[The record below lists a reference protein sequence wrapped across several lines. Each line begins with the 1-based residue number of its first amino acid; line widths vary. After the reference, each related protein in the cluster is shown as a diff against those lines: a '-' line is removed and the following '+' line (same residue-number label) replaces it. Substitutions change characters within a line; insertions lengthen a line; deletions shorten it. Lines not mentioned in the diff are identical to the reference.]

1 MVHNVCIT
9 YSFRQGFTYMNNKPD
24 YDQLYNIAESQGG
37 YFAASQARKLGF
49 TWDRLSKNVK
59 NGRFARVAHGVY
71 RLVNFPGSP
80 FEDLF
85 IAWLRTGSNSVISH
99 ESALS
104 VYDLSDVLPNEIH
117 IIVPRSSSVRRKGI
131 RQHTNQLE
139 VKDIT
144 TQEGLPITTVAR
156 TLADV
161 SATGLAKEQ
170 VKLAINEGI
179 SNGMVTMEMLWAQ
192 TEKRGGRF
200 KKILTEYQKEGDL

>member
-1 MVHNVCIT
+1 
-9 YSFRQGFTYMNNKPD
+9 MNNKPD
-24 YDQLYNIAESQGG
+24 YDQLYNVAEGQGG

-49 TWDRLSKNVK
+49 AWDRLSKNVK
-59 NGRFARVAHGVY
+59 NGRFMRVAHGVY

-85 IAWLRTGSNSVISH
+85 IAWLRTGPNSVISH

-139 VKDIT
+139 DSEIT
-144 TQEGLPITTVAR
+144 TREGLPITTVAR

-179 SNGMVTMEMLWAQ
+179 SNGMVTMEMLWVQA
-192 TEKRGGRF
+192 EKRGGRS

>member
-1 MVHNVCIT
+1 
-9 YSFRQGFTYMNNKPD
+9 MNNKPD
-24 YDQLYNIAESQGG
+24 YDQLYKVAESQGG

-49 TWDRLSKNVK
+49 AWDRLSKNVK

-85 IAWLRTGSNSVISH
+85 IAWLRTGPNSVISH

-139 VKDIT
+139 DSEIT
-144 TQEGLPITTVAR
+144 TREGLPITTVAR

-170 VKLAINEGI
+170 VKLAISEGI
-179 SNGMVTMEMLWAQ
+179 NNGMVTMEMLEDQA
-192 TEKRGGRF
+192 EKRGGRF
-200 KKILTEYQKEGDL
+200 KKILIEYQKEGKS

>member
-1 MVHNVCIT
+1 MDT
-9 YSFRQGFTYMNNKPD
+9 KPD
-24 YDQLYNIAESQGG
+24 YNQLYNIAEGQGG

-49 TWDRLSKNVK
+49 SWDRLSKNVGA
-59 NGRFARVAHGVY
+59 GRFTRVAHGVY
-71 RLVNFPGSP
+71 RIIQFPGSA

-85 IAWLRTGSNSVISH
+85 IAWLRAGPNSVISH

-104 VYDLSDVLPNEIH
+104 VYDLSDMLPTEFH

-139 VKDIT
+139 DSEVT
-144 TQEGLPITTVAR
+144 TREGLPITTVAR

-161 SATGLAKEQ
+161 STTGLAKEQ

-179 SNGMVTMEMLWAQ
+179 NNGMVTMGMLWDQA
-192 TEKRGGRF
+192 EKRGGRF
-200 KKILTEYQKEGDL
+200 KKILTEYQKEGKS

>member
-1 MVHNVCIT
+1 
-9 YSFRQGFTYMNNKPD
+9 MNNKPD

-49 TWDRLSKNVK
+49 AWDRLSKNAK

-85 IAWLRTGSNSVISH
+85 IAWLRTGPNSVISH

-139 VKDIT
+139 DSEIT
-144 TQEGLPITTVAR
+144 TREGLPITTVAR

-192 TEKRGGRF
+192 AEKRGGRF

>member
-1 MVHNVCIT
+1 MVTN
-9 YSFRQGFTYMNNKPD
+9 PD
-24 YDQLYNIAESQGG
+24 YNQLYNIAEGQGG

-49 TWDRLSKNVK
+49 SWDRLSKNVGT
-59 NGRFARVAHGVY
+59 GRFTRVAHGVY
-71 RLVNFPGSP
+71 RLIQFPGSA

-85 IAWLRTGSNSVISH
+85 IAWLRAGPNSVISH

-104 VYDLSDVLPNEIH
+104 VYDLSDMLPTEIH

-139 VKDIT
+139 DSEVT
-144 TQEGLPITTVAR
+144 TREGLPITTVAR

-161 SATGLAKEQ
+161 STTGLAKEQ

-179 SNGMVTMEMLWAQ
+179 NNGMVTMGMLWDQA
-192 TEKRGGRF
+192 EKRGGRF
-200 KKILTEYQKEGDL
+200 KKILTEYQKEGKS

>member
-1 MVHNVCIT
+1 MDT
-9 YSFRQGFTYMNNKPD
+9 KPD
-24 YDQLYNIAESQGG
+24 YNQLYNIAEGQGG

-49 TWDRLSKNVK
+49 SWDRLSKNVGT
-59 NGRFARVAHGVY
+59 GRFTRVAHGVY
-71 RLVNFPGSP
+71 RIIQFPGSA

-85 IAWLRTGSNSVISH
+85 IAWLRAGPNSVISH

-104 VYDLSDVLPNEIH
+104 VYDLSDMLPTEIH

-139 VKDIT
+139 DSEVT
-144 TQEGLPITTVAR
+144 TREGLPITTVAR

-161 SATGLAKEQ
+161 STTGLAKEQ

-179 SNGMVTMEMLWAQ
+179 NNGMVTMGMLWDQA
-192 TEKRGGRF
+192 EKRGGRF
-200 KKILTEYQKEGDL
+200 KKILTEYQKEGKS